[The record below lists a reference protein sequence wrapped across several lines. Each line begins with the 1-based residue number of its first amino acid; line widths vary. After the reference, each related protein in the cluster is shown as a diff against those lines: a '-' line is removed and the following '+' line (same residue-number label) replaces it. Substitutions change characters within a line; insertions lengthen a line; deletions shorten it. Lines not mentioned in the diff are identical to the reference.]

1 MYAPTSLIATAPIQ
15 MGIAATPLGRLL
27 IGLVAVAAVIIIGR
41 VVLAVAWKLVTIAAV
56 IVALLFLLS
65 SGGII

>member
-1 MYAPTSLIATAPIQ
+1 MYDPTSLIATAPIQ